1 MVKKVLE
8 IEDNY
13 DFSLLGISS
22 HVKDYR
28 LCWELNN
35 SLDISLEKSDPIIL
49 SEEDDF
55 SGFATSTFYDDENQ
69 LVFVLVT
76 NKNQGKCLIP
86 EYSQIDY
93 LLKVSGSQHEFV
105 LKNKKQ
111 IIQNIESILK
121 TIEINPNELK
131 SKPNM
136 VF

>member
-35 SLDISLEKSDPIIL
+35 TLDISLEKSEPIIL
-49 SEEDDF
+49 SEDNDF
-55 SGFATSTFYDDENQ
+55 SGFATSTFHDDENQ
-69 LVFVLVT
+69 LVFVLLT
-76 NKNQGKCLIP
+76 NKHHGKCLIP
-86 EYSQIDY
+86 EFSQIDY

-105 LKNKKQ
+105 LKSKKQ
-111 IIQNIESILK
+111 MIQNIESVLK
-121 TIEINPNELK
+121 IIEINPNDLK
-131 SKPNM
+131 SKSNM